1 MSVCTP
7 KGSAHRQVSPTGEGV
22 VIAFE
27 ILGGLRVLSS
37 AGEHAVRGQ
46 FQRVLL
52 QSLLI
57 CEERVAPTELLMEEL
72 WGENLPNGV
81 VNALQAHV
89 SRLRK
94 WLRNIEPERAEPRL
108 ISHPHGYQLLLDD
121 AFLDAKDFV
130 ARVTDASELREI
142 APERAANALRAAL
155 KLWRGPAFGGLPG
168 GPKCACAA
176 TRYEE
181 YRKQAVEYLF
191 DAELRRGRHLAILGE
206 LQDTHH
212 SDPLR
217 ESVCAQLMTALYR
230 SGRQADALAVYQR
243 TRRHLSEELG
253 IDPTRDLQQLEYA
266 ILSQAPTLSLG
277 QPAPQPLDL
286 VGAPI
291 AHQPVAAVPVQAVPM
306 PAAVPM
312 AAAVQ
317 GGMSG
322 MGGQMPPGV
331 SAVRGPRPLTSA
343 SAARPAGFGQRMQLR
358 PRQAG

>member
-1 MSVCTP
+1 M
-7 KGSAHRQVSPTGEGV
+7 
-22 VIAFE
+22 IAFE
-27 ILGGLRVLSS
+27 ILGGLRVLSPD
-37 AGEHAVRGQ
+37 GEHAVRGQ

-57 CEERVAPTELLMEEL
+57 AEERVAPTELLMEEL
-72 WGENLPNGV
+72 WGEHLPNGV

-94 WLRNIEPERAEPRL
+94 WLRAIEPDRPEPRL
-108 ISHPHGYQLLLDD
+108 VSHPHGYQLLLDG
-121 AFLDAKDFV
+121 ALLDAKDFV
-130 ARVTDASELREI
+130 ARVTEAAELRDHS
-142 APERAANALRAAL
+142 PELAAASLRKALD
-155 KLWRGPAFGGLPG
+155 LWRGPAFGGLPG

-191 DAELRRGRHLAILGE
+191 DAELRQGRHLAILGE
-206 LQDTHH
+206 LQDTHQ

-230 SGRQADALAVYQR
+230 AGRQADALAVYQR

-266 ILSQAPTLSLG
+266 ILSQAPALSLA
-277 QPAPQPLDL
+277 QSPPASFA
-286 VGAPI
+286 APD
-291 AHQPVAAVPVQAVPM
+291 ALSPSGG
-306 PAAVPM
+306 PAA
-312 AAAVQ
+312 
-317 GGMSG
+317 
-322 MGGQMPPGV
+322 
-331 SAVRGPRPLTSA
+331 
-343 SAARPAGFGQRMQLR
+343 PAGPTATGRASLPPAAPPAAPGARGSRPVTTTPAGHPALHSPRLRVR